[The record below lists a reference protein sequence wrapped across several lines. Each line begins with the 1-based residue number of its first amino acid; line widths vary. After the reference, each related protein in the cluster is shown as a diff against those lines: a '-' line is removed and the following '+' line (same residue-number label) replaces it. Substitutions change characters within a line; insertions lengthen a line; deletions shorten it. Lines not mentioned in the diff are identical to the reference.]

1 MNTSA
6 DSETKKHT
14 FINTSLKLKITERQ
28 HKRNPNWQNSRGNK
42 IKESVLSLA
51 QGFRVHI

>member
-6 DSETKKHT
+6 DSKTKKHT